1 MKSVT
6 RLVMLALLL
15 LPLHTLA
22 ADDDDSRELAREAI
36 HANKKLV
43 VAANMNLNANEKEG
57 FWAVYE
63 DYQKEIGKLYERT
76 ANLIEEFAINFE
88 SLSDDKASELM
99 NSYLKIETD
108 AVKLKKS
115 YLGKFKKV
123 LPAQKV
129 LRYYQIEN
137 KIEAIINYDLVDKIP
152 LAHKN

>member
-1 MKSVT
+1 MKPVT
-6 RLVMLALLL
+6 RLLILALLL
-15 LPLHTLA
+15 LPVHTMA
-22 ADDDDSRELAREAI
+22 TGDDDSRELAREAI

-63 DYQKEIGKLYERT
+63 DYQKEIAKLYERT
-76 ANLIEEFAINFE
+76 ADLIEEFAINFE
-88 SLSDDKASELM
+88 TLSDKKASELM
-99 NSYLKIETD
+99 DSYLKIEAD
-108 AVKLKKS
+108 SLKLKKS

-137 KIEAIINYDLVDKIP
+137 KIAAVIDYELVDKIP
-152 LAHKN
+152 LAVKK

>member
-43 VAANMNLNANEKEG
+43 VATNMNLNANEKEG

-76 ANLIEEFAINFE
+76 ADLIEEFAINFE

>member
-6 RLVMLALLL
+6 RLLLLALML
-15 LPLHTLA
+15 LPLHTMA
-22 ADDDDSRELAREAI
+22 TEDDDSRELAREAI

-63 DYQKEIGKLYERT
+63 DYQKDIGKLYERT
-76 ANLIEEFAINFE
+76 ADLIEEFAINFE

-99 NSYLKIETD
+99 DSYLKIETD

>member
-6 RLVMLALLL
+6 QLLMFALML
-15 LPLHTLA
+15 LPLHTIA
-22 ADDDDSRELAREAI
+22 AGDDDNRELARDAI
-36 HANKKLV
+36 RANKRLV
-43 VAANMNLNANEKEG
+43 VAANMNLNTNEKEG

-63 DYQKEIGKLYERT
+63 DYQKEIAKLYERT

-88 SLSDDKASELM
+88 TLSDEKASELM
-99 NSYLKIETD
+99 DSYLKIEAD
-108 AVKLKKS
+108 SLKLKKK

-137 KIEAIINYDLVDKIP
+137 KIEAVIDYELVDKIP
-152 LAHKN
+152 LAVKK

>member
-6 RLVMLALLL
+6 RLIMLALLL
-15 LPLHTLA
+15 LPLHTMA
-22 ADDDDSRELAREAI
+22 ADEDDTRELAREAI

-63 DYQKEIGKLYERT
+63 DYQKDLGEILERT
-76 ANLIEEFAINFE
+76 VALIEDYALNFE
-88 SLSDDKASELM
+88 TLSDKKAKELL
-99 NSYLKIETD
+99 NSHLKIEADT
-108 AVKLKKS
+108 VKLKKR
-115 YLGKFKKV
+115 YLSMFQKV

-129 LRYYQIEN
+129 VRYYQIEN
-137 KIEAIINYDLVDKIP
+137 KIEAIIDYDLVDKIP

>member
-6 RLVMLALLL
+6 RSLMLALLL
-15 LPLHTLA
+15 LPLHTMA
-22 ADDDDSRELAREAI
+22 TEDDDSRELAREAI

-43 VAANMNLNANEKEG
+43 VAANMNLNVNEKEG

-63 DYQKEIGKLYERT
+63 DYQKEIAKLYERT
-76 ANLIEEFAINFE
+76 ADLIEEFAINFE
-88 SLSDDKASELM
+88 TLSDGKASELM
-99 NSYLKIETD
+99 DSYLKIEAD
-108 AVKLKKS
+108 SLNLKKS

-137 KIEAIINYDLVDKIP
+137 KIEAVIDYELVDKIP
-152 LAHKN
+152 LAVKK

>member
-22 ADDDDSRELAREAI
+22 ADDDDNRELAREAI

-43 VAANMNLNANEKEG
+43 VSANMNLNANEKEG

-76 ANLIEEFAINFE
+76 ADLIEEFAINFE

>member
-6 RLVMLALLL
+6 SLLMLALLL

-22 ADDDDSRELAREAI
+22 TDDDDSRELAREAI

-63 DYQKEIGKLYERT
+63 DYQKDIGKLYERT
-76 ANLIEEFAINFE
+76 ADLIEEFAINFE

-99 NSYLKIETD
+99 DSYLKIETD

>member
-6 RLVMLALLL
+6 RLLLLALML
-15 LPLHTLA
+15 LPLHTMA
-22 ADDDDSRELAREAI
+22 TEDDDNRELAREAI

-43 VAANMNLNANEKEG
+43 VAANMNLNTNEKEG

-63 DYQKEIGKLYERT
+63 DYQKDLGKIYERT
-76 ANLIEEFAINFE
+76 ADLIEEFAINFE
-88 SLSDDKASELM
+88 TLSDAKASELM

-108 AVKLKKS
+108 ALKLKKS

-137 KIEAIINYDLVDKIP
+137 KIEAIINYELVDKIP

>member
-43 VAANMNLNANEKEG
+43 VSANMNLNANEKEG

-76 ANLIEEFAINFE
+76 ADLIEEFAINFE

>member
-6 RLVMLALLL
+6 RLLMLTLLL
-15 LPLHTLA
+15 LPLQGMATE
-22 ADDDDSRELAREAI
+22 DDDNRELAREAI

-63 DYQKEIGKLYERT
+63 DYQKDLGKLYERS
-76 ANLIEEFAINFE
+76 ADLIEDFAINFE
-88 SLSDDKASELM
+88 TLSDKKASELM
-99 NSYLKIETD
+99 ESYLKIEKD
-108 AVKLKKS
+108 SIKLKRS

-137 KIEAIINYDLVDKIP
+137 KIEAIINYELVDKIP
-152 LAHKN
+152 LAHKG

>member
-6 RLVMLALLL
+6 RLLMLALLL

-22 ADDDDSRELAREAI
+22 TDDDDSRELAREAI

-63 DYQKEIGKLYERT
+63 DYQKDIGKLYERT
-76 ANLIEEFAINFE
+76 ADLIEEFAINFE

-99 NSYLKIETD
+99 DSYLKIETD